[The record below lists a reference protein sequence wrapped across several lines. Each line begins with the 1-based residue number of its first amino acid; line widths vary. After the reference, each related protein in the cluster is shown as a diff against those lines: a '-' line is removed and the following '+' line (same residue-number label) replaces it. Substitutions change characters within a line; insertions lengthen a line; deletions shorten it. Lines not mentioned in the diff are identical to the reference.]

1 MLDDLTAM
9 DTALVLMLQV
19 IVAVIAGIGA
29 QVVGDFLKVPSIV
42 FLLLFGI
49 LLGNDV
55 LGILNPQMFGDG
67 LEVIVALSVALILF
81 EGGLTL
87 EIRGLNQV
95 SGSLRNLV
103 TVGTLVT
110 LIGGGMAAHWLG
122 EFPWAI
128 AFLYGSLVVVTG
140 PTVISPLL
148 KQVQVERPVAVLLEG
163 ESVLIDPVGAILAV
177 VVLDV
182 ILNNGATDP
191 LSVISG
197 LLVRLGI
204 GGSLGAV
211 GGWALGQS
219 LKRNRFLSD
228 DLKNLVVLAGI
239 WGLFG
244 LAQLIRSEAGLM
256 TAVVAGLVLRASS
269 IPDERPLRRFKGQL
283 TILAVS
289 VLFVMLSADLS
300 LASLFALGKGAL
312 LTVAVLM
319 FVVRPLNIW
328 ICTLDNRELNWR
340 QKMFL
345 SWIAPR
351 GIVSASVASL
361 FAILLTE
368 RGITGGDSIKAL
380 VFLTIIS
387 TVFLQGLTARWVARL
402 LRVNAT
408 DSTGVVVVGC
418 NPLGR
423 LLARLFQEEGET
435 AVLIDTDLQ
444 ACRMAEIEGLQ
455 AIASSALDN
464 IVLEQA
470 GIDVAGTFVAVTS
483 NGTVNR
489 VVAQRA
495 AEEFNPPNVLTLLPS
510 DAAANSDASE
520 KASKVKTAMLQQVP
534 LKTWN
539 RYLSDRDVRL
549 GHTMIREGEE
559 RERQLKHV
567 RSLIENGRVLP
578 LLVQRKHQLRVV
590 EPDQDWKAGAR
601 LLFLYHNPK
610 PQLMKRLGGG
620 GSSAKLVVETIT
632 EVENLPEPTPEAAIK
647 PPPYPDAKAVSET
660 NEVPSTAPKAATPKK
675 KATATNGAERQE
687 PTQSA
692 SKTVSP
698 GSTTEA
704 KSGATRGTPPLPTI
718 EDAIAS
724 PNDPEKK

>member
-1 MLDDLTAM
+1 M

-55 LGILNPQMFGDG
+55 LGLLNPQMFGDG

-87 EIRGLNQV
+87 ELRGLNQV

-182 ILNNGATDP
+182 ILNNGEADP

-204 GGSLGAV
+204 GGSLGAL

-219 LKRNRFLSD
+219 LKRNRILSD

-328 ICTLDNRELNWR
+328 VCTLDNRELNWR

-387 TVFLQGLTARWVARL
+387 TVFLQGLTARWVAQL

-408 DSTGVVVVGC
+408 DATGVVVVGC

-444 ACRMAEIEGLQ
+444 ACRIAEIEGLR

-470 GIDVAGTFVAVTS
+470 GIDTAGTFVAVTS

-489 VVAQRA
+489 VIAQRA
-495 AEEFNPPNVLTLLPS
+495 AEEFNLPNVLTLLPS
-510 DAAANSDASE
+510 DSAANSEASE
-520 KASKVKTAMLQQVP
+520 KASKVKTALLPQVP
-534 LKTWN
+534 LKTWT

-549 GHTMIREGEE
+549 GETMIRDGDE

-567 RSLIENGRVLP
+567 RSLIDNGRVLP
-578 LLVQRKHQLRVV
+578 LLVQQNHQLQVV
-590 EPDQDWKAGAR
+590 DLKQDWKSGDR

-620 GSSAKLVVETIT
+620 GSSAKLVVETIA
-632 EVENLPEPTPEAAIK
+632 EVENLPEPTPETAIK
-647 PPPYPDAKAVSET
+647 PPPYPDAKSMLDG
-660 NEVPSTAPKAATPKK
+660 NEVPPTAPKA
-675 KATATNGAERQE
+675 KATATNSEAEPQK
-687 PTQSA
+687 PTQPTT
-692 SKTVSP
+692 KTTTSTATP
-698 GSTTEA
+698 GRGSEAQSGTPNSTTPRA
-704 KSGATRGTPPLPTI
+704 AS

-724 PNDPEKK
+724 PKEPES

>member
-1 MLDDLTAM
+1 MLDELTAM
-9 DTALVLMLQV
+9 DTALVIMLQV

-81 EGGLTL
+81 EGGLNL

-110 LIGGGMAAHWLG
+110 LLGAGMAAHWLG

-148 KQVQVERPVAVLLEG
+148 KQVQVERPLAVLLEG

-182 ILNNGATDP
+182 ILNNGATEP
-191 LSVISG
+191 LSIISG
-197 LLVRLGI
+197 LLARLGI
-204 GGSLGAV
+204 GGGIGAV

-239 WGLFG
+239 WGFFG
-244 LAQLIRSEAGLM
+244 IAQLIRSEAGLM

-289 VLFVMLSADLS
+289 VLFVLLSADLS

-319 FVVRPLNIW
+319 FVVRPVNIW
-328 ICTLDNRELNWR
+328 ICTLNNRELHWR

-408 DSTGVVVVGC
+408 DATGVVVVGG

-423 LLARLFQEEGET
+423 LIARLFQDEGET

-444 ACRMAEIEGLQ
+444 ACRTAEIEGLQ

-495 AEEFNPPNVLTLLPS
+495 AEEFNPPHVLTLLPS
-510 DAAANSDASE
+510 DAAANSEASE
-520 KASKVKTAMLQQVP
+520 FASKVKTALLPQVP

-549 GHTMIREGEE
+549 GQTMIREGEE

-578 LLVQRKHQLRVV
+578 LLVQRSHRLQVV
-590 EPDQDWKAGAR
+590 EPEQEWKSGDR

-620 GSSAKLVVETIT
+620 GSSAKLIVETIS
-632 EVENLPEPTPEAAIK
+632 EVENLPEPTPEAVIK
-647 PPPYPDAKAVSET
+647 PPPHPDAKAVVEPDEASTTDTQGPQET
-660 NEVPSTAPKAATPKK
+660 GSSL
-675 KATATNGAERQE
+675 NGAEA
-687 PTQSA
+687 QSA
-692 SKTVSP
+692 QNTP
-698 GSTTEA
+698 A
-704 KSGATRGTPPLPTI
+704 GAPASDGKNSSATNAHPSLETPTPPPKET
-718 EDAIAS
+718 ETTQ
-724 PNDPEKK
+724 P